1 MVIATVGG
9 ELVVTLSV
17 TGEDVVVAPRLSEA
31 TAVSVREP
39 TIELTER
46 SSGLDDTL
54 LREVA
59 PSKTW
64 TLVTLPNE
72 ASFWVTP
79 RGGGVILLS
88 MRPLEST
95 TLGNRSVEEIGFVI
109 FAVRATNASE
119 RPYGCAKKPN
129 VSCAMPTR

>member
-59 PSKTW
+59 PSKTS
-64 TLVTLPNE
+64 TLVTLPSE
-72 ASFWVTP
+72 ASFRVTP
-79 RGGGVILLS
+79 RGVGVILLS

-95 TLGNRSVEEIGFVI
+95 TLRHHSVEEIGFVI
-109 FAVRATNASE
+109 FVLAAKNPSE
-119 RPYGCAKKPN
+119 QPYGAQK
-129 VSCAMPTR
+129 SPT